1 IIRMQALMHRAE
13 IEVSQLL
20 GATDGFIRR
29 PFLYYGVL
37 LGLGGGIVAWLLV
50 GAAALW
56 LRAPLGE
63 LVRLYD
69 LTLVLQSLDTRDSA
83 LLLGAAAALGWLGS
97 LVSLRQHLRQD

>member
-1 IIRMQALMHRAE
+1 MQILTHRAE

-20 GATDGFIRR
+20 GATDGFIQR

-37 LGLGGGIVAWLLV
+37 LGIGGATAAWLLV
-50 GAAALW
+50 AAAVYW

-69 LTLVLQSLDTRDSA
+69 LSLVLQTLGARDSA
-83 LLLGAAAALGWLGS
+83 LLLGFAAGLGWLGA
-97 LVSLRQHLRQD
+97 LISLRQHLDPH